1 MLKYLRVYGV
11 QLRNTWIREAVYRSN
26 FLTSLVVDLAW
37 VSVEAG
43 LFEVLY
49 SNTSDLAGWTKP
61 QAFFF
66 LGLFFAADAVYT
78 VLFNRAFWM
87 FPDLV
92 NKGEL
97 DILLTKPIN
106 ALFLALTRWIT
117 LAPAFNIIFGI
128 GICVYYADRA
138 GFAGGWAW
146 FWIPFWLLVG
156 CLFQTLLRFL
166 FVAWVFWT
174 ERGFSLARMY
184 YQFFQLATKPHTI
197 YPIWIRWIL
206 MTALPFAFIA
216 SVPAQTILKGADPHA
231 LIAMVI
237 VFLSLWGI
245 DWMLWRRGLR
255 RYVSASS

>member
-1 MLKYLRVYGV
+1 MLKYFRVYLV

-26 FLTSLVVDLAW
+26 FLTNLVVDVAW

-43 LFEVLY
+43 MFEVLY
-49 SNTSDLAGWTKP
+49 SNTADLAGWTKP

-66 LGLFFAADAVYT
+66 LGLFFAADALYT

-106 ALFLALTRWIT
+106 SLFLALTRWIT
-117 LAPAFNIIFGI
+117 LAPILNIVFGV
-128 GICVYYADRA
+128 GICIYFADAA
-138 GFAGGWAW
+138 GFPGGWAW
-146 FWIPFWLLVG
+146 LSLPFWLVVG
-156 CLFQTLLRFL
+156 AMFQTLLRFL
-166 FVAWVFWT
+166 FVLAVFWT

-197 YPIWIRWIL
+197 YPVWIRWIL

-216 SVPAQTILKGADPHA
+216 SVPAQTILKGVDTQA
-231 LIAMVI
+231 LTAMGI
-237 VFLSLWGI
+237 VFVVLWGL
-245 DWMLWRRGLR
+245 DWYLWRKGLR